1 MTIKTKRNFQ
11 PPAEPLLKEESQV
24 VSPLRFLWLIGLF
37 FVGFLL
43 VVGLNKLFSGLVDE
57 LGQQSANER
66 ARLFIGEE
74 VVRNIQGIEMDVYR
88 MAMAVGPA
96 AQEKIEREL
105 LKKVAKLERD
115 LRVLKEGG
123 TVQQL
128 IYLNL
133 EGMDQM
139 IREATFKPDLKDRG
153 YIMEIIEIG
162 PHLDQIKTKASEL
175 KALLALRDDYR
186 SRQNGEGMIVV
197 SSAILSYF
205 KRLPPFFFRLNENAN
220 RLFFESQRQLQSLDA
235 RLSAQRDRYKTTEIV
250 LILLVVASV
259 TVIGFLVA
267 RQIKQ
272 SNQKLVRAWN
282 EMRCARDQAERA
294 SRAKSDFVSRMS
306 HELRTPLNAILG
318 FAQLL
323 DKESLSPVQRNY
335 SWQIR
340 IAGQHLLELV
350 GDVLDLAKIEAG
362 HLVLEQ
368 VAFDPKTMLDE
379 VVSVTV
385 KRAKAKGLEVKVV
398 RPPALPDLVKG
409 DPTRLRQILINLLD
423 NAVKFTER
431 GTVGISV
438 EPAAEGGLLLFQV
451 WDTGIG
457 MEQKVVEKLFKP
469 FTQADESTTR
479 KYGGTGLGLVIC
491 KDLVAAMGGNL
502 QVASEPD
509 RGTRF
514 WFSLLLERADLAAE
528 AVEIIEATGANGQE
542 RPTIEV
548 SDGQRKSESALKRC
562 VLLVEDNP
570 VNQLVASSMVAA
582 LGPTCDIAGNGLEAL
597 EKIQRGNRYDL
608 IFMDVEMPVMDGHA
622 ATQKIRLWERQQG
635 RRRIPIIAMTA
646 NAMAEDRKRC
656 IAIGMDDYVAKP
668 YEMDAL
674 ATIIDRWLCPASSL
688 S

>member
-1 MTIKTKRNFQ
+1 MVIETERNSQ
-11 PPAEPLLKEESQV
+11 PLAEPPLREESQV

-43 VVGLNKLFSGLVDE
+43 VVGLNKLFSGLADE

-105 LKKVAKLERD
+105 LKKVTKLERD
-115 LRVLKEGG
+115 LMVLKEGG
-123 TVQQL
+123 TIQQL

-139 IREATFKPDLKDRG
+139 IREVTFRPDLKDRA

-162 PHLDQIKTKASEL
+162 PHLDQIKIKTSEL

-186 SRQNGEGMIVV
+186 SRQNGEGMIAV
-197 SSAILSYF
+197 SNAILSYF

-220 RLFFESQRQLQSLDA
+220 RLFFESQHQLQSLDA
-235 RLSAQRDRYKTTEIV
+235 RLSAQRDRYKTTETV
-250 LILLVVASV
+250 LVLLVVASV
-259 TVIGFLVA
+259 TLIGFLFA
-267 RQIKQ
+267 RQIRQ

-340 IAGQHLLELV
+340 VAGQHLLELV

-368 VAFDPKTMLDE
+368 VAFDPKALLDE
-379 VVSVTV
+379 VVSVMM
-385 KRAKAKGLEVKVV
+385 KRAKIKGLELKAV
-398 RPPALPDLVKG
+398 RPSALPDLVKG

-423 NAVKFTER
+423 NAVKFTEC
-431 GTVGISV
+431 GSVGIAV
-438 EPAAEGGLLLFQV
+438 ESASEDSQWRFQV

-457 MEQKVVEKLFKP
+457 MEEKIVEKLFKP

-509 RGTRF
+509 RGARF
-514 WFSLLLERADLAAE
+514 WFSLRLERADLAPEAAE
-528 AVEIIEATGANGQE
+528 MTDATGTKELE
-542 RPTIEV
+542 RPATKVGE
-548 SDGQRKSESALKRC
+548 GQRKSDAALKGR

-582 LGPTCDIAGNGLEAL
+582 LGATCDVAGNGLEAL
-597 EKIQRGNRYDL
+597 EKVQRGNRYDL
-608 IFMDVEMPVMDGHA
+608 IFMDVEMPIMDGHA
-622 ATQKIRLWERQQG
+622 ATQEIRLWERRQG
-635 RRRIPIIAMTA
+635 RQRIPIIAMTA
-646 NAMAEDRKRC
+646 NAMAEDRQRC
-656 IAIGMDDYVAKP
+656 IASGMDDYLAKP

-674 ATIIDRWLCPASSL
+674 AMIVDRWL
-688 S
+688 